1 MKLNGWAI
9 ESRLYA
15 EDPYRNFLPSIGRL
29 TRYRPPQE
37 GRHGDTI
44 IRNDTGVYEG
54 GEISMYY
61 DPMIAKLCS
70 WGKDRSAAIEAMRG
84 ALDRFEV
91 EGIGHNL
98 PFLSAVMDH
107 PRFASGNITTAFIE
121 EEYPDGFSGAP
132 TSDDDGKKL
141 AACAAV
147 MNMIAQLRRTR
158 ISGAM
163 TNHKRRVG
171 KAWTVFLSG
180 QAFELTMKPKNEGA
194 KIKFSDGT
202 KMKVLTDWRP
212 GTQLLTATVDGAAI
226 AVKVKANASGY
237 EMRYRGATH
246 QAQIMSPRVAKLNG
260 HMLEKSSRRHLASAA
275 VSDAGAD
282 RVHQCLRR

>member
-1 MKLNGWAI
+1 
-9 ESRLYA
+9 
-15 EDPYRNFLPSIGRL
+15 
-29 TRYRPPQE
+29 
-37 GRHGDTI
+37 
-44 IRNDTGVYEG
+44 
-54 GEISMYY
+54 
-61 DPMIAKLCS
+61 
-70 WGKDRSAAIEAMRG
+70 MRG

-260 HMLEKSSRRHLASAA
+260 HMLEKVPADTSRLLLCPMP
-275 VSDAGAD
+275 GAD

>member
-1 MKLNGWAI
+1 
-9 ESRLYA
+9 
-15 EDPYRNFLPSIGRL
+15 
-29 TRYRPPQE
+29 
-37 GRHGDTI
+37 
-44 IRNDTGVYEG
+44 
-54 GEISMYY
+54 
-61 DPMIAKLCS
+61 
-70 WGKDRSAAIEAMRG
+70 
-84 ALDRFEV
+84 
-91 EGIGHNL
+91 
-98 PFLSAVMDH
+98 
-107 PRFASGNITTAFIE
+107 
-121 EEYPDGFSGAP
+121 
-132 TSDDDGKKL
+132 
-141 AACAAV
+141 

-260 HMLEKSSRRHLASAA
+260 HMLEKVPADTSRLLLCPMPGLIVSINVSVGDEVQEGQALATVEAMKMENILRAERKSTVAKINAGEGDSLA
-275 VSDAGAD
+275 VDD
-282 RVHQCLRR
+282 VIMEFE